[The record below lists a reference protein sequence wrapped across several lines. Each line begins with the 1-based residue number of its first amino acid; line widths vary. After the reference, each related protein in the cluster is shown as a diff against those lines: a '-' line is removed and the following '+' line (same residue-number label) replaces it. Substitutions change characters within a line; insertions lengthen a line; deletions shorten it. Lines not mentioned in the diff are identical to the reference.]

1 MNGTVLFVN
10 ARDVGLKYVDV
21 MPVIIA
27 LIAVTNTIH
36 GTVKFYKFNT

>member
-1 MNGTVLFVN
+1 MNGMVVLVN

-27 LIAVTNTIH
+27 LIVVTNTRH
-36 GTVKFYKFNT
+36 GMAKFYKFNT